1 MQSTTQ
7 QVRQVLVNELGL
19 TRESVRGEAEKYIAQ
34 TIARMMGENIEILVS
49 REVRRVLGEQIKT
62 YSNQQGKFQAMIE
75 ENIRQAVMRQVHVKL
90 NGSLAVTVQ
99 EKESSNEV

>member
-1 MQSTTQ
+1 MQGTTQ
-7 QVRQVLVNELGL
+7 QVRQILVNELGL
-19 TRESVRGEAEKYIAQ
+19 TRQSVREEAEKYIAQ
-34 TIARMMGENIEILVS
+34 TITRMLGENLEILVS
-49 REVRRVLGEQIKT
+49 REVRRVLSEQIKT

-75 ENIRQAVMRQVHVKL
+75 ENIRQAVMKQINVQL